1 VNKRNKAYK
10 LELDYQKK
18 LDKYLLHFQ
27 RRVRNVLQ
35 EVSANLA
42 QAVSLFENEPFYTDG
57 LHTPQGQIYLRNKS
71 LRNFV
76 DGILK
81 EMRQDIRVKIADGM
95 AGTWDLSNR
104 MNNGIVKITTFGLTV
119 PASMMYSMTQLNLTA
134 LRNFIQRT
142 EEGMSLSKRL
152 WNLSNTYK
160 YELENYI
167 ASGITTGKDAV
178 ALSRDLTKFLKG
190 GVSTVYENGVVTRAI
205 GKDVSYQA
213 LRLARTEV
221 NMAYHMSNYNR
232 RNQLDFVTGV
242 EVYLSGSHMV
252 EDICDSMAGDYP
264 KGFVFLG
271 WHPNCICGSRSI
283 LLNEKEFVHYI
294 ETENI
299 NPQRYVRTI
308 PKPALNYIAE
318 RKENFLN
325 YTNKPYFLRDNFDAD
340 LNPLEKVFK
349 V

>member
-1 VNKRNKAYK
+1 MDKREQSYK
-10 LELDYQKK
+10 LEAAYRKK
-18 LDKYLLHFQ
+18 LDRYLLHFQ

-35 EVSANLA
+35 ETSVNLA
-42 QAVSLFENEPFYTDG
+42 QAVSLFENEPFYTSG
-57 LHTPQGQIYLRNKS
+57 LHTPQGQLYLRNKA
-71 LRNFV
+71 LKNFV

-81 EMRQDIRVKIADGM
+81 EMRQDIRVKITDGM
-95 AGTWDLSNR
+95 IGSWDLSNR
-104 MNNGIVKITTFGLTV
+104 MNNDIVKIMSAGVTV
-119 PASMMYSMTQLNLTA
+119 PTGLMNSMTQLNLTA
-134 LRNFIQRT
+134 MREFIQRT
-142 EEGMSLSKRL
+142 EQGMSLSKRL
-152 WNLSNTYK
+152 WDLSKTYK

-232 RNQLDFVTGV
+232 RNQLKFVTGV
-242 EVYLSGSHMV
+242 EVYLSDSHPE
-252 EDICDSMAGDYP
+252 EDICNDMAGEYP
-264 KGFVFLG
+264 KGYVFLG

-283 LLNEKEFVHYI
+283 LLNEKEFVNYI
-294 ETENI
+294 ESGNI
-299 NPQRYVRTI
+299 NPQRYVRTL
-308 PKPALNYIAE
+308 PDSALNYIAE
-318 RKENFLN
+318 RKEKFLN
-325 YTNKPYFLRDNFDAD
+325 YKNMPYFLRYNFDEN
-340 LNPLEKVFK
+340 LNPLDKVFK